1 MTTPSASKSPQSP
14 TKPVPVPDKPAAAT
28 PSQRPTVSTARLKR
42 RHGLVILSFLC
53 FVLLPAAL
61 TAWYLWT
68 RAADQYA
75 SRVGFSVRTEEAGSA
90 IESIVGIAQLSGS
103 SSSDTDILY
112 EYLQSQE
119 LVQEVDEALDLQTIW
134 AKADPDVDPIFAYD
148 PAGTIEDLLRHWQR
162 KVKVYYDSGTGLI
175 DIRVLTFDPEDSRII
190 NALIYEKSSLMI
202 NKLSAIAREDA
213 VSYARDELQQA
224 EDRLKAARLALLSF
238 RNRTQIIDP
247 TIQTQT
253 QSGLIGALETQ
264 LADAQINRALL
275 QDTTQAGDPRVVEV
289 ERRIKVI
296 EEQIAKERAKLGLS
310 NAQADT
316 SVATMVGEFEAL
328 SVELE
333 FAQQAY
339 TATRVAFDTARND
352 ARRQSRYLAAH
363 VAPTKAEKAEYP
375 EREILFV
382 LITLFLFL
390 GWAVSVLMAY
400 ALRDR
405 R

>member
-1 MTTPSASKSPQSP
+1 M
-14 TKPVPVPDKPAAAT
+14 
-28 PSQRPTVSTARLKR
+28 
-42 RHGLVILSFLC
+42 VILSFLC

-119 LVQEVDEALDLQTIW
+119 LVQEVDDALDLQTIW
-134 AKADPDVDPIFAYD
+134 AKADPDIDPIFAYD
-148 PAGTIEDLLRHWQR
+148 PTGTIEDLLRHWQR

-175 DIRVLTFDPEDSRII
+175 DIRVLTFDPEDSRVI
-190 NALIYEKSSLMI
+190 NELIYEKSSLMI

-213 VSYARDELQQA
+213 VSYARDELAQA

-275 QDTTQAGDPRVVEV
+275 QETTQAGDPRVVEV
-289 ERRIKVI
+289 ERRIRVI
-296 EEQIAKERAKLGLS
+296 QDQIAKERAKLGLS

>member
-1 MTTPSASKSPQSP
+1 M
-14 TKPVPVPDKPAAAT
+14 
-28 PSQRPTVSTARLKR
+28 
-42 RHGLVILSFLC
+42 
-53 FVLLPAAL
+53 
-61 TAWYLWT
+61 
-68 RAADQYA
+68 
-75 SRVGFSVRTEEAGSA
+75 
-90 IESIVGIAQLSGS
+90 
-103 SSSDTDILY
+103 
-112 EYLQSQE
+112 
-119 LVQEVDEALDLQTIW
+119 
-134 AKADPDVDPIFAYD
+134 
-148 PAGTIEDLLRHWQR
+148 
-162 KVKVYYDSGTGLI
+162 
-175 DIRVLTFDPEDSRII
+175 
-190 NALIYEKSSLMI
+190 
-202 NKLSAIAREDA
+202 
-213 VSYARDELQQA
+213 
-224 EDRLKAARLALLSF
+224 
-238 RNRTQIIDP
+238 
-247 TIQTQT
+247 
-253 QSGLIGALETQ
+253 
-264 LADAQINRALL
+264 
-275 QDTTQAGDPRVVEV
+275 VEV

>member
-1 MTTPSASKSPQSP
+1 M
-14 TKPVPVPDKPAAAT
+14 PVPDKPAAAT